1 VAVAAPRAKSPAQTL
16 VIGPAAGWAG
26 LGLSELWRFRE
37 LVFFLTWRDVKIR
50 YKQTLLGAAWALLQP
65 FVTMVVFTFVFHRFG
80 KIGTDVPYPLF
91 ALSGLALWFYF
102 ANAVNLTANSLV
114 ANSALITKVYFPRI
128 SIALSPVLAGLVDLA
143 LALVLVGGT
152 MAYYQAAPGIEV
164 LLLPLFV
171 GLALLT
177 ALGAGL
183 LFSALNVK
191 YRDVRYAVPFL
202 IQILLFAS
210 PVAYPASLV
219 HGAYRTI
226 YGLNP
231 LSGVIEGFRF
241 SLLGTGR
248 PSASMLAVSVV
259 SSLVLFAAG
268 LLYFA
273 RTERGFADVI

>member
-1 VAVAAPRAKSPAQTL
+1 VAVAAPAAKARLQTL
-16 VIGPAAGWAG
+16 IIHPPSGWSG
-26 LGLSELWRFRE
+26 VGLSELWRFRE

-65 FVTMVVFTFVFHRFG
+65 FIMMIVFTFVFHRFG
-80 KIGTDVPYPLF
+80 KIRTDVPYPVF
-91 ALSGLALWFYF
+91 SLSGLALWFYF
-102 ANAVNLTANSLV
+102 SNAVNLTSNSLV

-128 SIALSPVLAGLVDLA
+128 AVALSPVIAGLVDLA
-143 LALVLVGGT
+143 LALLLVAGA
-152 MAYYQAAPGIEV
+152 MAYYHVAPGIEL

-171 GLALLT
+171 VLALLT
-177 ALGAGL
+177 ALGVGL
-183 LFSALNVK
+183 LFSALNVR

-202 IQILLFAS
+202 IQIWLFAS

-219 HGAYRTI
+219 HGTYRAL

-231 LSGVIEGFRF
+231 LSGVIEGFRW
-241 SLLGTGR
+241 SLLGTDR
-248 PSASMLAVSVV
+248 PSASMLAVSVA
-259 SSLVLFAAG
+259 SSIVLVAAG